1 LGLLKKERKK
11 LDDKEL
17 EAVKKRY
24 TEWRDS
30 VRVTLNED
38 GTGYIVKGDERVP
51 EEIVDGVGDE
61 HPFVLPRVTGLI
73 DHVIHKGDGFYN
85 QRPLKL
91 AMDFLAQEHIQVR
104 SSTIEEYEEIMM
116 QASGIASAHMEEAAN
131 FGLKTHSILEDIQN
145 SRTSAGYPSYRHGG
159 EHQPAIDAWYEWME
173 NSGLEPI
180 ASEQG
185 LYYHDESSSNA
196 PISFAGKADLIA
208 LDGHGIPVIV
218 DYKTGKQQMNHAL
231 QLSAYA
237 LALSYCGLGR
247 FLDTHMAQ
255 KIRAVALYLP
265 KEEGGKLKAREVN
278 DVSRQQQ
285 VFLYA
290 CKIRQWQSG
299 RGKWKNWNG

>member
-1 LGLLKKERKK
+1 MV
-11 LDDKEL
+11 DKEL
-17 EAVKKRY
+17 EAVKERY
-24 TEWRDS
+24 AEWRDS
-30 VRVTLNED
+30 VRVILNED
-38 GTGYIVKGDERVP
+38 GKGYMVRGDERVP

-104 SSTIEEYEEIMM
+104 SSTIQEYEEIMM

-145 SRTSAGYPSYRHGG
+145 SRTSTGYPSYRHGG

-208 LDGHGIPVIV
+208 LDSHGIPVIV
-218 DYKTGKQQMNHAL
+218 DYKTGKQHMNHAL

-265 KEEGGKLKAREVN
+265 KEEGKKIKAKEVN

>member
-1 LGLLKKERKK
+1 M
-11 LDDKEL
+11 DDKEL

-73 DHVIHKGDGFYN
+73 DHVIHKGDGFYS

-91 AMDFLAQEHIQVR
+91 AMGFLAEEHIKVR
-104 SSTIEEYEEIMM
+104 SSTIQEYEEIMM

-145 SRTSAGYPSYRHGG
+145 SRTSTGYPSYRHGG

-208 LDGHGIPVIV
+208 LDGNGVPVIV
-218 DYKTGKQQMNHAL
+218 DYKTGKQHMNHAL

-237 LALSYCGLGR
+237 LALSYCGMGH
-247 FLDTHMAQ
+247 FLDAPMARGV
-255 KIRAVALYLP
+255 RAVALYLP
-265 KEEGGKLKAREVN
+265 KEEGETAKAKEVR
-278 DVSRQQQ
+278 DVLSQQQ

-299 RGKWKNWNG
+299 RDKWKKWNG

>member
-1 LGLLKKERKK
+1 MG
-11 LDDKEL
+11 
-17 EAVKKRY
+17 
-24 TEWRDS
+24 
-30 VRVTLNED
+30 
-38 GTGYIVKGDERVP
+38 
-51 EEIVDGVGDE
+51 
-61 HPFVLPRVTGLI
+61 
-73 DHVIHKGDGFYN
+73 
-85 QRPLKL
+85 
-91 AMDFLAQEHIQVR
+91 FLAEEHVKVR
-104 SSTIEEYEEIMM
+104 SSTIQEYEEIMM

-145 SRTSAGYPSYRHGG
+145 SKTSAGYPSYRHGG

-208 LDGHGIPVIV
+208 LDSHGIPVIV
-218 DYKTGKQQMNHAL
+218 DYKTGKQHMNHAL

-255 KIRAVALYLP
+255 KVRAVALYLP
-265 KEEGGKLKAREVN
+265 KEEGKKIKAREVN

>member
-1 LGLLKKERKK
+1 MV
-11 LDDKEL
+11 DKEL
-17 EAVKKRY
+17 EAVKERY
-24 TEWRDS
+24 AEWRDS
-30 VRVTLNED
+30 VRVILNED
-38 GTGYIVKGDERVP
+38 GKGYMVRGDERVP
-51 EEIVDGVGDE
+51 EEIVDGAGDE

-91 AMDFLAQEHIQVR
+91 AMGFLAEEHVKVR
-104 SSTIEEYEEIMM
+104 NSTIEEYEEIMM
-116 QASGIASAHMEEAAN
+116 QASGIATAHMEDAAN
-131 FGLKTHSILEDIQN
+131 FGLRTHAILEDIQN
-145 SRTSAGYPSYRHGG
+145 SSMNQYNHAG
-159 EHQPAIDAWYEWME
+159 EHQPAVDAWYEWME

-196 PISFAGKADLIA
+196 PNSFAGKADLIA
-208 LDGHGIPVIV
+208 LDGHCIPVIV
-218 DYKTGKQQMNHAL
+218 DYKTGKHQMNHAL

-255 KIRAVALYLP
+255 KVRAVALYLP

>member
-1 LGLLKKERKK
+1 M
-11 LDDKEL
+11 DDKEL

-91 AMDFLAQEHIQVR
+91 AMGFLAEEHIKVR

-116 QASGIASAHMEEAAN
+116 QACGIATAHMEESAN
-131 FGLKTHSILEDIQN
+131 FGLRTHAILEDIQN
-145 SRTSAGYPSYRHGG
+145 SGTSSVDRPWVGD
-159 EHQPAIDAWYEWME
+159 HQPAIDAWYEWME

-185 LYYHDESSSNA
+185 LYTMMS
-196 PISFAGKADLIA
+196 
-208 LDGHGIPVIV
+208 PVA
-218 DYKTGKQQMNHAL
+218 THLSRL
-231 QLSAYA
+231 Q
-237 LALSYCGLGR
+237 
-247 FLDTHMAQ
+247 
-255 KIRAVALYLP
+255 V
-265 KEEGGKLKAREVN
+265 
-278 DVSRQQQ
+278 RQT
-285 VFLYA
+285 
-290 CKIRQWQSG
+290 
-299 RGKWKNWNG
+299 